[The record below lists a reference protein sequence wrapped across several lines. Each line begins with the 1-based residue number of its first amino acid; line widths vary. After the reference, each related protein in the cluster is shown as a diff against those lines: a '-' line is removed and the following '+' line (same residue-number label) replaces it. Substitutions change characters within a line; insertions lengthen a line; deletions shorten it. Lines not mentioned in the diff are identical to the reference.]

1 MKQMSVLLS
10 AMLIQATVS
19 VFAQVKPVGS
29 DRIRIDMSEFI
40 DTGVVTVDEV
50 LVGAVPGTDII
61 YPDEIIR
68 TDYYVEPKRFFVDM
82 YRSSKVLPGDPLNIE
97 IPGIE
102 FQVDSKGLRHIVSLP
117 EQHYTDIENGHGYVD
132 LGLSVKWA
140 TCNLG
145 ADSPGNTGGRY
156 AWGEV
161 STKQDYTWQNYRFNS
176 GGEGYWDVKL
186 SKYNSD
192 SKLGPADMLEE
203 LKPED
208 DAAHVNWGGKWR
220 IPTAQEFLELA
231 NNCTFVWAE
240 LNGCV
245 GSLII
250 SNKPGYTDRY
260 IFLPATRT
268 RTDGVGT
275 ADANYWSSTTNLT
288 DRRGSE
294 NPGPCSSYTFY
305 MCDNSYFEIRIWLQN
320 QRSFGLPIRPVCQ
333 Q

>member
-1 MKQMSVLLS
+1 MWV
-10 AMLIQATVS
+10 MLIQATVS
-19 VFAQVKPVGS
+19 VFAQVKPVVK

-50 LVGAVPGTDII
+50 LVGVVPGLYTI

-68 TDYYVEPKRFFVDM
+68 TDYYVEPKHFFVDM

-250 SNKPGYTDRY
+250 SNKPGYTDRF
-260 IFLPATRT
+260 IFLPATMT

-305 MCDNSYFEIRIWLQN
+305 MWDNSYFEICIWLQN
-320 QRSFGLPIRPVCQ
+320 QRSFGLPIRPVYQ
-333 Q
+333 